1 MANSTMDYS
10 DEEDYNYDSDE
21 IMDGTQEGMLAS

>member
-21 IMDGTQEGMLAS
+21 IMDGTQEGTLAS